1 MSQQSWD
8 QSQTF
13 MDYLW
18 HKETLSTLLNARWTW
33 LLSSPR
39 QSEFFDDSE
48 ASKLLYSQF
57 FSSSLTSLPGIGA
70 LCSPV
75 SGFIADLPRQHSQLP
90 LEEEQRMG

>member
-8 QSQTF
+8 LSQTF

-18 HKETLSTLLNARWTW
+18 HKTTLSTLLKARWTW

-48 ASKLLYSQF
+48 ASKLLFNQL

-75 SGFIADLPRQHSQLP
+75 SGFISDLPRQHSLLP
-90 LEEEQRMG
+90 LEDEQRPG